1 MPLIDVT
8 RWFKDPAV
16 DWTLRGRAFRAQF
29 DRSVDVERGL
39 YVYLDTNASEL
50 PIYNRNKGG
59 KRLVFGASAG
69 EAATAIKY
77 GKFVGGLAP
86 RMLQNHDHMHRR
98 WPDGR
103 EAEAGIFAEVASL
116 LHVLDLSNRCRE
128 DIRALET
135 EWNRGIRAA
144 LQERALVHV
153 DHIGKFE
160 TVNLARGIS
169 CKELLEIV
177 SPVAARIAP
186 AAA

>member
-1 MPLIDVT
+1 MPLVDVT

-59 KRLVFGASAG
+59 KRLVFGASASG
-69 EAATAIKY
+69 PASAVKY

-86 RMLQNHDHMHRR
+86 RMLQNYDHMHRR

-103 EAEAGIFAEVASL
+103 EADARIFPDVVSC
-116 LHVLDLSNRCRE
+116 LHVLDLSNRRRE
-128 DIRALET
+128 DVRPLETDWNGSIRAV
-135 EWNRGIRAA
+135 
-144 LQERALVHV
+144 LQERGL
-153 DHIGKFE
+153 
-160 TVNLARGIS
+160 
-169 CKELLEIV
+169 
-177 SPVAARIAP
+177 
-186 AAA
+186 